1 MEQSKLCPR
10 CGKSIPA
17 GRTYCMNC
25 GVSVATKCPDCGK
38 ILPLNPKACDGCG
51 HSFVRKKSKSGSK
64 KAKAVN
70 LPLLYRILLW
80 VLSGV
85 MLVCQIVFIC
95 LDAVRITVP
104 DVLDLHASGMGL
116 FAYFSGGELAGLAEY
131 LDLFKL
137 TEENII
143 GALLGL
149 QAAGVLYFAALICA
163 LIYALIAGFNLLHFG
178 PKSVKQLVRWSGI
191 VAGLDLLAS
200 VLSIACGAGLAAR
213 LRAVEKYAENGI
225 LVRHVTPY
233 VLIAALLLLG
243 TLITLYFIY
252 YKKQTPD
259 AKEKTLKEIFINEK
273 TVALASKIRLPSTKR
288 EREAYARGKDM
299 GKRGA
304 TIGLTKNFW
313 WYLVILGGA
322 LVFTQA
328 LNNPFSHILFVF
340 LLFLLPVLFL
350 YMLTAKLS
358 LSVYMMSDA
367 ATVEKHQPFNYHFR
381 VNNTSIFAYP
391 FVEAQM
397 WLPQHNSVR
406 CTMRTVRL
414 SMSPFASY
422 DVDNTVQFRFRGTYE
437 IGVKCFYVYDFFR
450 LMRVRVDV
458 ENYNQVYVLPRR
470 LNLDEAAAHAISDSV
485 SRTVRSPISYDRLE
499 VSDIRDYRMG
509 DSLKSIHWKLSSKSE
524 EMIVKEYNTGTAN
537 ITNVYCDLART
548 FPDLPPEAVT
558 PEEMSRKQKKAEK
571 RAERLQMKTAL
582 ADAKDKGIK
591 LGREQKE
598 KLRQDIRAAAEEK
611 RAAMAQPPQ
620 TNENLLADDLY
631 YEDMNEYLADGVVE
645 LTVATLL
652 EEFRNGKIVNL
663 IWFDKRSQ
671 AGAYCMTL
679 HGKEDFELIFR
690 EFATAP
696 LCPPENSV
704 ARLCAMAS
712 ETQSTK
718 QIFVTGAVDR
728 ASISALCSI
737 PGMIEGASFG
747 SSQVMLYNP
756 EERFANRALRKRYIE
771 SCRAQLAENGLVLV
785 EGRLP
790 EQNEGR

>member
-38 ILPLNPKACDGCG
+38 ILPLNPKVCDGCG
-51 HSFVRKKSKSGSK
+51 HSFVRKKSASGKK
-64 KAKAVN
+64 KAKAVE
-70 LPLLYRILLW
+70 PAKVYRILLW
-80 VLSGV
+80 VLSGI
-85 MLVCQIVFIC
+85 MPICQIVFLC
-95 LDAVRITVP
+95 LDAVRISVP
-104 DVLDLHASGMGL
+104 DLLELRASGLGL
-116 FAYFSGGELAGLAEY
+116 LLYFFGAAPAGLDTY
-131 LDLFKL
+131 LQIFRL
-137 TEENII
+137 TEENIL
-143 GALLGL
+143 GASFCL
-149 QAAGVLYFAALICA
+149 QAAGVLFFAALICT
-163 LIYALIAGFNLLHFG
+163 LIYLLILGFNFLRFG
-178 PKSVKQLVRWSGI
+178 PKSVGQLTLWAGI
-191 VAGLDLLAS
+191 IAGLDTLAS
-200 VLSIACGAGLAAR
+200 VLCIVGAKVLAAR
-213 LRAVEKYAENGI
+213 LYEVDTYVEDGI
-225 LVRHVTPY
+225 SQVCVTPF
-233 VLIAALLLLG
+233 VLISSLLLLG
-243 TLITLYFIY
+243 TLVVLYAIHY
-252 YKKQTPD
+252 RKQPAD
-259 AKEKTLKEIFINEK
+259 KREKSLKEIFINET

-313 WYLVILGGA
+313 WYLVILGAA
-322 LVFTQA
+322 LIFTQA

-350 YMLTAKLS
+350 YMLTAKIS

-367 ATVEKHQPFNYHFR
+367 ATVEKNQPFNYHFR

-406 CTMRTVRL
+406 CSMRTVRL

-437 IGVKCFYVYDFFR
+437 IGVKCFYVYDFLR

-470 LNLDEAAAHAISDSV
+470 LNLDEAAAQAISDSV
-485 SRTVRSPISYDRLE
+485 ARTVRSPISYDRLE

-509 DSLKSIHWKLSSKSE
+509 DALKSIHWKLSSKSE

-548 FPDLPPEAVT
+548 FPDAPPAAVT
-558 PEEMSRKQKKAEK
+558 PEEQTKKQTKAQKKAEK
-571 RAERLQMKTAL
+571 LAYKTAI
-582 ADAKDKGIK
+582 ANAKDKGIK
-591 LGREQKE
+591 LGKEQLT
-598 KLRQDIRAAAEEK
+598 KLREEIHNSAEEK
-611 RAAMAQPPQ
+611 RAAMAVPAE
-620 TNENLLADDLY
+620 TNENLLADDAF

-663 IWFDKRSQ
+663 MWFDKRSE

-756 EERFANRALRKRYIE
+756 EERFANRALRMRYIE

-790 EQNEGR
+790 EQTEGR

>member
-17 GRTYCMNC
+17 GRTYCMSC
-25 GVSVATKCPDCGK
+25 GATVAVKCPDCGK
-38 ILPLNPKACDGCG
+38 ILPLNPKVCDGCG
-51 HSFVRKKSKSGSK
+51 HSFVRKTVKAKK
-64 KAKAVN
+64 KAKPVDYAK
-70 LPLLYRILLW
+70 LYRILLW
-80 VLSGV
+80 VLSGILIV
-85 MLVCQIVFIC
+85 SQIVFVC
-95 LDAVRITVP
+95 LDAIRITVP
-104 DVLDLHASGMGL
+104 DVLDLRASGMGL
-116 FAYFSGGELAGLAEY
+116 FAYFSGGELAGLEDY
-131 LDLFKL
+131 LGLFKL
-137 TEENII
+137 SEENVI

-149 QAAGVLYFAALICA
+149 QAAGVLYVAALICA

-178 PKSVKQLVRWSGI
+178 QKSVKQLVRWSGI
-191 VAGLDLLAS
+191 VAGLDVLAS

-213 LRAVEKYAENGI
+213 LRAVENYVEDGI
-225 LVRHVTPY
+225 THTCVTAY
-233 VLIAALLLLG
+233 VLIPALVLLG
-243 TLITLYFIY
+243 TLVTLYFIH
-252 YKKQTPD
+252 YKKQKPD

-273 TVALASKIRLPSTKR
+273 TVALASRIRLPSTKK
-288 EREAYARGKDM
+288 EREAYERGKGM

-313 WYLVILGGA
+313 WYLGL
-322 LVFTQA
+322 LVAVLIFTQA

-340 LLFLLPVLFL
+340 LVLLLPVLFL

-367 ATVEKHQPFNYHFR
+367 ETVEKNQPYEYHFR

-397 WLPQHNSVR
+397 WLPQANSVR
-406 CTMRTVRL
+406 CTLRTVRL
-414 SMSPFASY
+414 AMSPFASY
-422 DVDNTVQFRFRGTYE
+422 DVGNEVKFRFRGTYD

-458 ENYNQVYVLPRR
+458 ENYNQVYVLPRK
-470 LNLDEAAAHAISDSV
+470 LNLDEAAAQAISDSV
-485 SRTVRSPISYDRLE
+485 ARTVRSPISYDRLE

-524 EMIVKEYNTGTAN
+524 QMIVKEYNTGTAN

-548 FPDLPPEAVT
+548 FPDAPPEQKT
-558 PEEMSRKQKKAEK
+558 PEQQTRKQTRAQKKAEK
-571 RAERLQMKTAL
+571 LQYASAL
-582 ADAKDKGIK
+582 AVAKDQGIK
-591 LGREQKE
+591 LDREQKA
-598 KLRQDIRAAAEEK
+598 KLREDIHASAEEK
-611 RAAMAQPPQ
+611 RAANAVPVQDDK
-620 TNENLLADDLY
+620 NLLAEEIY

-645 LTVATLL
+645 LTVAVLL

-663 IWFDKRSQ
+663 MWFDRRSE
-671 AGAYCMTL
+671 AGAYCVTL
-679 HGKEDFELIFR
+679 NGKEDFEMIFR

-696 LCPPENSV
+696 LCAPEDSV
-704 ARLCAMAS
+704 ARLCAMAG

-718 QIFVTGAVDR
+718 QIFVTGALDR
-728 ASISALCSI
+728 ASVSALCSI
-737 PGMIEGASFG
+737 PGMTEGASFG

-756 EERFANRALRKRYIE
+756 EERFANRMQRMRYVE
-771 SCRAQLAENGLVLV
+771 GCRAQLAENGLVLV

-790 EQNEGR
+790 EQYEGR

>member
-38 ILPLNPKACDGCG
+38 ILPLNPKTCDGCG
-51 HSFVRKKSKSGSK
+51 HSFVRKKSTGAK
-64 KAKAVN
+64 KAAKPIDVSKV
-70 LPLLYRILLW
+70 YRILIW
-80 VLSGV
+80 ALSSI
-85 MLVCQIVFIC
+85 MLVCQIVFLC
-95 LDAVRITVP
+95 LDAIRVAVP
-104 DVLDLHASGMGL
+104 DLLEIRASGLGL
-116 FAYFSGGELAGLAEY
+116 LSYFLGSAPAGLDTY
-131 LDLFKL
+131 QQLFHL
-137 TEENII
+137 TEENM
-143 GALLGL
+143 LGVAFCL
-149 QAAGVLYFAALICA
+149 QAAGVLYFGALICA
-163 LIYALIAGFNLLHFG
+163 LIYCLILGFNLLRFG
-178 PKSVKQLVRWSGI
+178 PKSVRQLTLWAGI
-191 VAGLDLLAS
+191 TAGANLMASLLC
-200 VLSIACGAGLAAR
+200 IIGAKVLAAR
-213 LRAVEKYAENGI
+213 LYEVESYVEDGI
-225 LVRHVTPY
+225 TQNCVTPF
-233 VLIAALLLLG
+233 VLIPTLLLAGALAALYLVH
-243 TLITLYFIY
+243 
-252 YKKQTPD
+252 YKKQKMH
-259 AKEKTLKEIFINEK
+259 AKEKTLKEIFINET
-273 TVALASKIRLPSTKR
+273 TVALASRIRLPSTKR
-288 EREAYARGKDM
+288 EREAYARGKEM

-313 WYLVILGGA
+313 WYLVILGAA

-367 ATVEKHQPFNYHFR
+367 ATVEKNQPFNYHFR

-406 CTMRTVRL
+406 CSMRTVRL

-470 LNLDEAAAHAISDSV
+470 LNLDEAAAQAISDSV
-485 SRTVRSPISYDRLE
+485 ARTVRSPISYDRLE

-537 ITNVYCDLART
+537 ITNVYCDLAAT
-548 FPDLPPEAVT
+548 FPDTPPEAVT
-558 PEEMSRKQKKAEK
+558 PEELSRKQKKAQKKAEK
-571 RAERLQMKTAL
+571 LQLKTAV
-582 ADAKDKGIK
+582 ANAKDKGIK
-591 LGREQKE
+591 LGREQLAKLKE
-598 KLRQDIRAAAEEK
+598 DIHASEEEK
-611 RAAMAQPPQ
+611 RAAMTQPAEA
-620 TNENLLADDLY
+620 NENLLADDLY

-663 IWFDKRSQ
+663 IWFDKRNP

-790 EQNEGR
+790 EQTEGR

>member
-38 ILPLNPKACDGCG
+38 ILPLNPKTCDGCG
-51 HSFVRKKSKSGSK
+51 HSFVRKKSAGAKKTAKPVDVSK
-64 KAKAVN
+64 V
-70 LPLLYRILLW
+70 YRILIW
-80 VLSGV
+80 ALSGI
-85 MLVCQIVFIC
+85 MLVCQIVFLFPDALRIAVPELVDIRASGLGLLSYFLGTAPTG
-95 LDAVRITVP
+95 LDAY
-104 DVLDLHASGMGL
+104 LQL
-116 FAYFSGGELAGLAEY
+116 FH
-131 LDLFKL
+131 L
-137 TEENII
+137 TEENIL
-143 GALLGL
+143 GAAFCL
-149 QAAGVLYFAALICA
+149 QAAGVLYFGALICA
-163 LIYALIAGFNLLHFG
+163 LIYCLILGFNLLRLG
-178 PKSVKQLVRWSGI
+178 PKSVRQLTLWAGI
-191 VAGLDLLAS
+191 TAGADLTAS
-200 VLSIACGAGLAAR
+200 LLCIIGAKVLAAR
-213 LRAVEKYAENGI
+213 LYEVESYVEDGI
-225 LVRHVTPY
+225 TQTCITPF
-233 VLIAALLLLG
+233 VLIPTLLLAGALVA
-243 TLITLYFIY
+243 LYLVH
-252 YKKQTPD
+252 YKKQKLH
-259 AKEKTLKEIFINEK
+259 AKEKTLKEIFINET

-313 WYLVILGGA
+313 WYLVILGAA

-328 LNNPFSHILFVF
+328 LNNTFSHILFVF

-406 CTMRTVRL
+406 CSMRTVRL

-422 DVDNTVQFRFRGTYE
+422 DVDNTVHFRFRGTYE

-470 LNLDEAAAHAISDSV
+470 LNLDEAAAQAISDSV
-485 SRTVRSPISYDRLE
+485 ARTVRSPISYDRLE

-548 FPDLPPEAVT
+548 FPDTPPEAVT
-558 PEEMSRKQKKAEK
+558 PEELSRKQKKVQKKAEK
-571 RAERLQMKTAL
+571 LQLKTAV
-582 ADAKDKGIK
+582 ANAKDKGIK
-591 LGREQKE
+591 LGREQLAKLKE
-598 KLRQDIRAAAEEK
+598 DIHASAEEK
-611 RAAMAQPPQ
+611 RAAMTQPAE

-663 IWFDKRSQ
+663 IWFDKRSE

-704 ARLCAMAS
+704 ARLCAMAN

-756 EERFANRALRKRYIE
+756 EERFANKALRKRYIE

-790 EQNEGR
+790 EQSEGR

>member
-1 MEQSKLCPR
+1 M
-10 CGKSIPA
+10 
-17 GRTYCMNC
+17 
-25 GVSVATKCPDCGK
+25 
-38 ILPLNPKACDGCG
+38 
-51 HSFVRKKSKSGSK
+51 
-64 KAKAVN
+64 
-70 LPLLYRILLW
+70 
-80 VLSGV
+80 
-85 MLVCQIVFIC
+85 
-95 LDAVRITVP
+95 
-104 DVLDLHASGMGL
+104 
-116 FAYFSGGELAGLAEY
+116 
-131 LDLFKL
+131 
-137 TEENII
+137 
-143 GALLGL
+143 
-149 QAAGVLYFAALICA
+149 
-163 LIYALIAGFNLLHFG
+163 
-178 PKSVKQLVRWSGI
+178 
-191 VAGLDLLAS
+191 
-200 VLSIACGAGLAAR
+200 
-213 LRAVEKYAENGI
+213 
-225 LVRHVTPY
+225 
-233 VLIAALLLLG
+233 
-243 TLITLYFIY
+243 
-252 YKKQTPD
+252 
-259 AKEKTLKEIFINEK
+259 
-273 TVALASKIRLPSTKR
+273 
-288 EREAYARGKDM
+288 
-299 GKRGA
+299 
-304 TIGLTKNFW
+304 
-313 WYLVILGGA
+313 
-322 LVFTQA
+322 FTQA

-367 ATVEKHQPFNYHFR
+367 ATVEKNQPFNYHFR

-406 CTMRTVRL
+406 CSMRTVRL

-470 LNLDEAAAHAISDSV
+470 LNLDEAAAQAISDSV
-485 SRTVRSPISYDRLE
+485 ARTVRSPISYDRLE

-537 ITNVYCDLART
+537 ITNVYCDLAAT
-548 FPDLPPEAVT
+548 FPDTPPEAVT
-558 PEEMSRKQKKAEK
+558 PEELSRKQKKAQKKAEK
-571 RAERLQMKTAL
+571 LQLKTAV
-582 ADAKDKGIK
+582 ANAKDKGIK
-591 LGREQKE
+591 LGREQLAKLKE
-598 KLRQDIRAAAEEK
+598 DIHASEEEK
-611 RAAMAQPPQ
+611 RAAMTQPAEA
-620 TNENLLADDLY
+620 NENLLADDLY

-663 IWFDKRSQ
+663 IWFDKRNP

-790 EQNEGR
+790 EQTEGR

>member
-163 LIYALIAGFNLLHFG
+163 LIYVLIAGFNLLHFG

-252 YKKQTPD
+252 YKKQKPD

>member
-38 ILPLNPKACDGCG
+38 ILPLNPKMCDGCG
-51 HSFVRKKSKSGSK
+51 HSFVRKMSKSGSK
-64 KAKAVN
+64 KAKAIN
-70 LPLLYRILLW
+70 LSLLYRVLIW
-80 VLSGV
+80 VFSGV
-85 MLVCQIVFIC
+85 MAISQITFLF
-95 LDAVRITVP
+95 LDAVRISIP
-104 DVLDLHASGMGL
+104 EILEIRASGLGL
-116 FAYFSGGELAGLAEY
+116 LSYFFGSAPTGLDTY
-131 LDLFKL
+131 LQIFRL
-137 TEENII
+137 TEENIL
-143 GALLGL
+143 GASFCL
-149 QAAGVLYFAALICA
+149 QAAGVLYFAALICT
-163 LIYALIAGFNLLHFG
+163 LIYLLILGFNLLHMG
-178 PKSVKQLVRWSGI
+178 PKSVRQLSLWSAI
-191 VAGLDLLAS
+191 VTGTDLLAS
-200 VLSIACGAGLAAR
+200 LFCIIGAKVLAAR
-213 LRAVEKYAENGI
+213 LFEVESYVEDGLEQI
-225 LVRHVTPY
+225 CITPF
-233 VLIAALLLLG
+233 VLIPVLLTAG
-243 TLITLYFIY
+243 VLITLYFIW
-252 YKKQTPD
+252 YKKQKEH

-470 LNLDEAAAHAISDSV
+470 LNLDEAAAQAISDSV
-485 SRTVRSPISYDRLE
+485 ARTVRSPISYDRLE

-548 FPDLPPEAVT
+548 FPDVPPEAIT
-558 PEEMSRKQKKAEK
+558 PEERSRKQKKAEK
-571 RAERLQMKTAL
+571 RAEKLQIKTAL

-598 KLRQDIRAAAEEK
+598 KLLRDIRAAAEEK
-611 RAAMAQPPQ
+611 RAAMAQPAE

>member
-1 MEQSKLCPR
+1 MEQTKLCPR

-17 GRTYCMNC
+17 GRTYCMSC
-25 GVSVATKCPDCGK
+25 GASVATKCPDCGK

-51 HSFVRKKSKSGSK
+51 HSFVRKTVKAK
-64 KAKAVN
+64 KAKPVDLAK
-70 LPLLYRILLW
+70 LYRILLW
-80 VLSGV
+80 ALSGA
-85 MLVCQIVFIC
+85 MLVCQIVFVC

-104 DVLDLHASGMGL
+104 DVLDLHASGLGL

-143 GALLGL
+143 VALLGL
-149 QAAGVLYFAALICA
+149 QAAGVLYLAALICT
-163 LIYALIAGFNLLHFG
+163 LIYALVTGFNLLHFG
-178 PKSVKQLVRWSGI
+178 SKSVRHMTLWAAI
-191 VAGLDLLAS
+191 AAGLDLLAS

-213 LRAVEKYAENGI
+213 LRGVETYVEDGI
-225 LVRHVTPY
+225 AVRHVTAF
-233 VLIAALLLLG
+233 VLIPALLLVG
-243 TLITLYFIY
+243 TLIVLYHIY
-252 YKKQTPD
+252 YKKQEAG
-259 AKEKTLKEIFINEK
+259 AKEKTLKEIFVNDTTI
-273 TVALASKIRLPSTKR
+273 ALASKIRLPSTKK
-288 EREAYARGKDM
+288 EREAYKRGKDM

-304 TIGLTKNFW
+304 TVALTKNFW
-313 WYLVILGGA
+313 WYLGILGAA
-322 LVFTQA
+322 LIFTQA
-328 LNNPFSHILFVF
+328 LNNAFSHILFVF
-340 LLFLLPVLFL
+340 LVFLLPVLFL
-350 YMLTAKLS
+350 YMLTAKMA
-358 LSVYMMSDA
+358 LSVYMMTDA
-367 ATVEKHQPFNYHFR
+367 ATVEKHQPYEYHFR
-381 VNNTSIFAYP
+381 VNNNSIFAYP

-397 WLPQHNSVR
+397 WLPQANSVR

-414 SMSPFASY
+414 ALSPFSSY
-422 DVDNTVQFRFRGTYE
+422 DVGNEVRFRFRGTYD

-458 ENYNQVYVLPRR
+458 ENYNQVYVLPRK
-470 LNLDEAAAHAISDSV
+470 LNLDEAAAQAISDSV
-485 SRTVRSPISYDRLE
+485 ARTVRSPISYDRLE

-524 EMIVKEYNTGTAN
+524 QMIVKEYNTGTAN

-548 FPDLPPEAVT
+548 FPDAPPKQVT
-558 PEEMSRKQKKAEK
+558 AEELTRKQAKAQKKAEK
-571 RAERLQMKTAL
+571 RRIKSAEAL
-582 ADAKDKGIK
+582 A
-591 LGREQKE
+591 REQGV
-598 KLRQDIRAAAEEK
+598 KLTRAQKDAMREEMRAAAEQA
-611 RAAMAQPPQ
+611 RRDAMPERQ
-620 TNENLLADDLY
+620 EEHLLAKDVY

-645 LTVATLL
+645 LTVAVLL

-663 IWFDKRSQ
+663 MWFDRRSE
-671 AGAYCMTL
+671 AGAYCVTL

-696 LCPPENSV
+696 LCAPEDTV

-718 QIFVTGAVDR
+718 QIFVTGAIDR
-728 ASISALCSI
+728 ASVGALCSI
-737 PGMIEGASFG
+737 PGMTEGATFG

-756 EERFANRALRKRYIE
+756 EERFANRAQRLRYIE
-771 SCRAQLAENGLVLV
+771 GCRGRLAENGLVLV

>member
-17 GRTYCMNC
+17 GRTYCMSC
-25 GVSVATKCPDCGK
+25 GATVAVKCPDCGK
-38 ILPLNPKACDGCG
+38 ILPLNPKVCDGCG
-51 HSFVRKKSKSGSK
+51 HSFVRKTVKAKK
-64 KAKAVN
+64 KAKPVDYAK
-70 LPLLYRILLW
+70 LYRILLW
-80 VLSGV
+80 VLSGILIV
-85 MLVCQIVFIC
+85 SQIVFVC
-95 LDAVRITVP
+95 LDAICITVP
-104 DVLDLHASGMGL
+104 DVLDLRASGMGL
-116 FAYFSGGELAGLAEY
+116 FAYFSGGELAGLEDY
-131 LDLFKL
+131 LGLFKL
-137 TEENII
+137 SEENVI

-149 QAAGVLYFAALICA
+149 QAAGVLYVAALICA

-178 PKSVKQLVRWSGI
+178 QKSVKQLVRWSGI
-191 VAGLDLLAS
+191 VAGLDVLAS

-213 LRAVEKYAENGI
+213 LRAVENYVEDGI
-225 LVRHVTPY
+225 THTCVTAY
-233 VLIAALLLLG
+233 VLIPALVLLG
-243 TLITLYFIY
+243 TLVTLYFIH
-252 YKKQTPD
+252 YKKQKPD

-273 TVALASKIRLPSTKR
+273 TVALASRIRLPSTKK
-288 EREAYARGKDM
+288 EREAYERGKGM

-313 WYLVILGGA
+313 WYLGL
-322 LVFTQA
+322 LVAVLIFTQA

-340 LLFLLPVLFL
+340 LVLLLPVLFL

-367 ATVEKHQPFNYHFR
+367 ETVEKNQPYEYHFR

-397 WLPQHNSVR
+397 WLPQANSVR
-406 CTMRTVRL
+406 CTLRTVRL
-414 SMSPFASY
+414 AMSPFASY
-422 DVDNTVQFRFRGTYE
+422 DVGNEVKFRFRGTYD

-458 ENYNQVYVLPRR
+458 ENYNQVYVLPRK
-470 LNLDEAAAHAISDSV
+470 LNLDEAAAQAISDSV
-485 SRTVRSPISYDRLE
+485 ARTVRSPISYDRLE

-524 EMIVKEYNTGTAN
+524 QMIVKEYNTGTAN

-548 FPDLPPEAVT
+548 FPDAPPEQQT
-558 PEEMSRKQKKAEK
+558 PEQQTRKLTQAQKKAEK
-571 RAERLQMKTAL
+571 LQYASAL
-582 ADAKDKGIK
+582 AVAKDQGIK
-591 LGREQKE
+591 LDREQKA
-598 KLRQDIRAAAEEK
+598 KLREDIHASAEEK
-611 RAAMAQPPQ
+611 RAANAVPVQDD
-620 TNENLLADDLY
+620 ENLLAEEIY

-645 LTVATLL
+645 LTVAVLL

-663 IWFDKRSQ
+663 MWFDRRSE
-671 AGAYCMTL
+671 AGAYCVTL
-679 HGKEDFELIFR
+679 NGKEDFEMIFR

-696 LCPPENSV
+696 LCAPEDSV
-704 ARLCAMAS
+704 ARLCAMAG

-718 QIFVTGAVDR
+718 QIFVTGALDR
-728 ASISALCSI
+728 ASVSALCSI
-737 PGMIEGASFG
+737 PGMTEGASFG

-756 EERFANRALRKRYIE
+756 EERFANRMQRMRYVE
-771 SCRAQLAENGLVLV
+771 GCRAQLAENGLVLV

-790 EQNEGR
+790 EQYEGR

>member
-1 MEQSKLCPR
+1 MS
-10 CGKSIPA
+10 CGA
-17 GRTYCMNC
+17 T
-25 GVSVATKCPDCGK
+25 VAVKCPDCGK

-51 HSFVRKKSKSGSK
+51 HSFVQKRAKSKK
-64 KAKAVN
+64 KAKPVDYAK
-70 LPLLYRILLW
+70 LYRILLW
-80 VLSGV
+80 ALSGIF
-85 MLVCQIVFIC
+85 LVCQIVFVC

-104 DVLDLHASGMGL
+104 DVLDLHASGLGL
-116 FAYFSGGELAGLAEY
+116 FAYFSGGELAGLADY

-137 TEENII
+137 TEENIL

-149 QAAGVLYFAALICA
+149 QAAGVLYFAALVCT
-163 LIYALIAGFNLLHFG
+163 LIYALIVGFNLLRFG
-178 PKSVKQLVRWSGI
+178 QKSVKEMTRWACI
-191 VAGLDLLAS
+191 AAGLDLLAS

-213 LRAVEKYAENGI
+213 LRGVESYVEDGI
-225 LVRHVTPY
+225 KHTCVTAY
-233 VLIAALLLLG
+233 VLIPALLLLG
-243 TLITLYFIY
+243 TLIVLYVIH
-252 YKKQTPD
+252 YKKQKPD
-259 AKEKTLKEIFINEK
+259 AKEKNLKEIFINDK

-288 EREAYARGKDM
+288 EREAYARGKGM

-313 WYLVILGGA
+313 WYLAILGA
-322 LVFTQA
+322 VLIFTQA
-328 LNNPFSHILFVF
+328 LNNAFSHILFIF
-340 LLFLLPVLFL
+340 LVLLLPVLFL
-350 YMLTAKLS
+350 YMLTAKMS
-358 LSVYMMSDA
+358 LNVYMMSDA
-367 ATVEKHQPFNYHFR
+367 ATVEKNQPYNYHFR

-397 WLPQHNSVR
+397 WLPQANSVR
-406 CTMRTVRL
+406 CTMRTVNL

-422 DVDNTVQFRFRGTYE
+422 DVNNEVCFRFRGTYD

-458 ENYNQVYVLPRR
+458 ENYNQVYVLPRK
-470 LNLDEAAAHAISDSV
+470 LNLDEAAAQAISDSV
-485 SRTVRSPISYDRLE
+485 ARTVRSPISYDRLE

-524 EMIVKEYNTGTAN
+524 QMIVKEYNTGTAN

-548 FPDLPPEAVT
+548 FPDAPPEQQT
-558 PEEMSRKQKKAEK
+558 PEQQSRKQTKAQKKAEK
-571 RAERLQMKTAL
+571 LQLASAL
-582 ADAKDKGIK
+582 AVAKDQGLK
-591 LGREQKE
+591 LSREQKA
-598 KLRQDIRAAAEEK
+598 KLREDIHASAEEK
-611 RAAMAQPPQ
+611 RAAEAIPVQED
-620 TNENLLADDLY
+620 ENLLAEDVY

-645 LTVATLL
+645 LTVAVLL

-663 IWFDKRSQ
+663 MWFDRRSE
-671 AGAYCMTL
+671 AGAYCVTL

-696 LCPPENSV
+696 LCAPEDTV

-728 ASISALCSI
+728 ASVSALCSI
-737 PGMIEGASFG
+737 PGMTEGATFG

-756 EERFANRALRKRYIE
+756 EERFANRALRLRYIE
-771 SCRAQLAENGLVLV
+771 GCRARLAENGLVLV

-790 EQNEGR
+790 EQKEGR

>member
-143 GALLGL
+143 VALLGL

-163 LIYALIAGFNLLHFG
+163 LIYALIAGFNLLRFG

-233 VLIAALLLLG
+233 ALIAALLLLG
-243 TLITLYFIY
+243 TLITLYLIY
-252 YKKQTPD
+252 YKKQKPD